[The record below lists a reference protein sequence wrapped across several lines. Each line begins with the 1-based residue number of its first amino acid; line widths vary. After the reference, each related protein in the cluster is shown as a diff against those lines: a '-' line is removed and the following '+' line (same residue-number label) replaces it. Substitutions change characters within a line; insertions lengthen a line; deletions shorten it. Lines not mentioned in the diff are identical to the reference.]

1 MRFFI
6 GKEWPGNWDIETVN
20 RSDCAGDPPEKVLRT
35 LTGVGIDEATKF
47 CPQCGK
53 ELVIAQVDG
62 RPRQNCPSEF
72 CNYVFWNNPTPVV
85 GAITELNGDVILVR
99 NKQWPEKI
107 FGLVT
112 GFLEKGETPEEG
124 ILREVREELDLE
136 AEIVDFVGYYS
147 FFQMNQLIL
156 VFHVKAEGKIVMG
169 EELVETKPVPPE
181 KLRPWRFGTG
191 YAVADWLK
199 TWKATG
205 ANPSLK
211 KD

>member
-6 GKEWPGNWDIETVN
+6 GKEWLRNWDIKAVEK
-20 RSDCAGDPPEKVLRT
+20 SDSGDKTPADVAQKLSES
-35 LTGVGIDEATKF
+35 VGAIKF
-47 CPQCGK
+47 CPQCANA
-53 ELVIAQVDG
+53 LVIAEVDG
-62 RPRQNCPSEF
+62 RPRQKCPSEF

-99 NKQWPEKI
+99 NKQWPAKI

-112 GFLEKGETPEEG
+112 GFLEKGETPEAG
-124 ILREVREELDLE
+124 VLREAKEELGLE

-156 VFHVKAEGKIVMG
+156 VFHLKAEGEIVLG
-169 EELVETKPVPPE
+169 EELAEIKPVHPE

-191 YAVADWLK
+191 YAVEDWLK
-199 TWKATG
+199 KRKATG
-205 ANPSLK
+205 ANPRQK
-211 KD
+211 ED